1 MDDALSLIVKEG
13 NRAGEVVGRIRA
25 LIKKAP
31 ARKDAVA
38 INDAILEVI
47 ALTRAEAANNS
58 VSVRAQ
64 LAEGLPRVQGDRVQ
78 LQQVLLNLI
87 INAIEAMRDVGEE
100 ERELLISTRNEPDG
114 VSVEVRDSGPGFA
127 PETLAHVFE
136 AFYTTKPGGLGMGLS
151 ICRSII
157 EAHGGRLWA
166 SANLPRGASFQF
178 ALPAIANTAS

>member
-1 MDDALSLIVKEG
+1 VLSLIVKEG

-31 ARKDAVA
+31 ARKDAVE

-47 ALTRAEAANNS
+47 ALTRTEAANNS
-58 VSVRAQ
+58 VSVRTQ

-100 ERELLISTRNEPDG
+100 ERELLISSRSEPDG

-127 PETLAHVFE
+127 SAALDRVFE
-136 AFYTTKPGGLGMGLS
+136 AFYTTKPGGLGLGLS

-157 EAHGGRLWA
+157 EAHNGRLWA
-166 SANLPRGASFQF
+166 SPNVPRGAIFRF
-178 ALPAIANTAS
+178 IAPAHPVAAS